1 MEPVD
6 IIVVGAGAA
15 GCIVAARLA
24 EAGHR
29 VCVFEDGPKDS
40 SPWIKVPAG
49 FVKTLTDPSITWRF
63 PQVPGAAIDG
73 RVVPVIQGRTLGGS
87 GSVNGMIV
95 NRGQAEDY
103 DGWAQRGNAGW
114 GYADVLPYFRKTER
128 WTGPA
133 DSDHRGTDGPL
144 TVGVRRWPS
153 PVNDAFVA
161 AAEAAGVP
169 RNPDHNGVLQAGV
182 GTYQSAI
189 HRGRRVST
197 ADAFLR
203 PAMRT
208 QGVRVETG
216 CRVTRIIVTD
226 GVATGI
232 EYRRHGTDDIRTLEA
247 RRAVVIAAGAVNTPR
262 LLQLS
267 GLGPGA
273 LLSGLGIEVVRD
285 LPGVGE
291 NLRDHYSPRLVART
305 RRPRDSMN
313 GRERMPR
320 LIGEVLRWLAGRPS
334 ILSLS
339 PALLNVFWKSHP
351 ALDRP
356 DFALVYAPASYRRGY
371 IGQLDRFAGIT
382 CGAWVMRPESSGHV
396 RLRSPDWH
404 ADPEIDARYLS
415 EEHDRKV
422 TVAAL
427 RFARQLLASD
437 AMRQV
442 IEAETFPGPDVQSD
456 DDWLAF
462 ARAEGNSSNHLVG
475 TARMGPDG
483 DPMAVLDPR
492 LRLRGVAGL
501 RVIDSSVM
509 PSMPSANTWAASM
522 MIAEKGA
529 AMLAEDLSSG
539 QPQGMVH

>member
-1 MEPVD
+1 MKAVD

-24 EAGHR
+24 KAGHS
-29 VCVFEDGPKDS
+29 VCVFEDGPPDR

-49 FVKTLTDPSITWRF
+49 FVKTLTDPAITWRI
-63 PQVPGAAIDG
+63 PQVPGAAIDN
-73 RVVPVIQGRTLGGS
+73 RVIPVIQGRTLGGS
-87 GSVNGMIV
+87 SSVNGMIV
-95 NRGQAEDY
+95 NRGQAADY
-103 DGWAQRGNAGW
+103 DGWAQRGNSGW
-114 GYADVLPYFRKTER
+114 SYAEVLPYFRKTEC
-128 WTGPA
+128 WTGPG
-133 DSDHRGTDGPL
+133 DDRFRGRDGPMRV
-144 TVGVRRWPS
+144 TVPQWPS
-153 PVNDAFVA
+153 PANDAFLA

-169 RNPDHNGVLQAGV
+169 RNPDHNGAVQAGA
-182 GTYQSAI
+182 GAYQSAI

-203 PAMRT
+203 PAMRARSL
-208 QGVRVETG
+208 RVETG
-216 CRVTRIIVTD
+216 CRVTRVVITD
-226 GVATGI
+226 GIAT
-232 EYRRHGTDDIRTLEA
+232 EVEFRRHGRDEVRTLTA
-247 RRAVVIAAGAVNTPR
+247 RRAVVVCAGAVNTPR

-267 GLGPGA
+267 GLGPGD
-273 LLSGLGIEVVRD
+273 LLSKLGIAVVRD
-285 LPGVGE
+285 LRGVGE

-305 RRPRDSMN
+305 RRTGDSMN

-320 LIGEVLRWLAGRPS
+320 LIGEVLRWLTGRPS

-351 ALDRP
+351 ALERP

-382 CGAWVMRPESSGHV
+382 CGAWVMRPESSGYV
-396 RLRSPDWH
+396 RLRSPDWR
-404 ADPEIDARYLS
+404 ADPDIDARYLS
-415 EEHDRKV
+415 DDYDRRV
-422 TVAAL
+422 TIAAL
-427 RFARQLLASD
+427 RFARGLLSSD
-437 AMRQV
+437 AMRPV

-501 RVIDSSVM
+501 RVMDSSVM
-509 PSMPSANTWAASM
+509 PTMPSANTWAASM

-529 AMLAEDLSSG
+529 AMLVEDLASATQAG
-539 QPQGMVH
+539 PVR